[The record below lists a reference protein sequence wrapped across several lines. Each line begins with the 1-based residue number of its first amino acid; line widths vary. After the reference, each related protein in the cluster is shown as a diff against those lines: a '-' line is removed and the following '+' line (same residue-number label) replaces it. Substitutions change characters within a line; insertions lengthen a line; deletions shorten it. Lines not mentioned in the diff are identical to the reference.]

1 LSEWPAK
8 RRSVSREF
16 TAVIRKEGKWFVAQ
30 CIEVDVASQGRSEKA
45 ALKNLQEALE
55 LHFQSPLAS
64 VIPAVRRVNVKVHA
78 A

>member
-1 LSEWPAK
+1 M
-8 RRSVSREF
+8 SREF

-30 CIEVDVASQGRSEKA
+30 CIELDVASQGRTEKA

-55 LHFQSPLAS
+55 LHFENPRAS
-64 VIPAVRRVNVKVHA
+64 VMPAVRRVNIKVHA

>member
-1 LSEWPAK
+1 M
-8 RRSVSREF
+8 SRDF

-30 CIEVDVASQGRSEKA
+30 CIEVDVASQGKTEKA

-55 LHFQSPLAS
+55 LHFENPQAS
-64 VIPAVRRVNVKVHA
+64 ILPSIRRVNVKVHA